1 MSSRACERVPL
12 AVSADITLEE
22 LQLAARNHALP
33 LEALRHPVT
42 PMGLHYLLTHFDI
55 PLVDS
60 SSWRLE
66 IGGEVERPLTLRLDE
81 LKERPS
87 RTLAV
92 TLECAG
98 NGRALLSPRANS
110 QPWLLEA
117 VGTAE
122 WTGTPLAPLLDEA
135 GLRPGA
141 IEIVFTGLDRGIQ
154 AGLEHLYERSLPR
167 SEALRDEVL
176 LAYAINGQDLPPQ
189 HGFPLRLVVPGWYGM
204 THVKWLQ
211 AITAVDKPFKG
222 WQQDVAYHVRASED
236 EQGEPVT
243 RILPRAL
250 MIPPGFP
257 DFLARTRHIEAGP
270 CVIEGR
276 AWSGWGAISRVEVS
290 TDGGES
296 WADAEVRPAV
306 GEYAWSGWSFQ
317 WDAAQGEHE
326 LMCRATDATGNT
338 QPTAAEWNYDG
349 VCNNAVQRVRVVVR
363 GT

>member
-1 MSSRACERVPL
+1 MSAG
-12 AVSADITLEE
+12 ITLEE

-42 PMGLHYLLTHFDI
+42 PVGLHYLLTHFDI
-55 PLVDS
+55 PLVDPG
-60 SSWRLE
+60 SWQLE
-66 IGGEVERPLTLRLDE
+66 IGGDVERPLTLGLDE

-98 NGRALLSPRANS
+98 NGRALLSPRAYS

-135 GLRPGA
+135 GLGPGA

-189 HGFPLRLVVPGWYGM
+189 HGFPLRLLVPGWYGM
-204 THVKWLQ
+204 THVKWLRS
-211 AITAVDKPFKG
+211 ITAVNEPFRG
-222 WQQDVAYHVRASED
+222 FQQDVGYHVRQSAE
-236 EQGEPVT
+236 EQGLAVT
-243 RILPRAL
+243 RILPRSL
-250 MIPPGFP
+250 MVPPGIP
-257 DFLARTRHIEAGP
+257 DFPARSRFVEAGS
-270 CVIEGR
+270 CLLEGR
-276 AWSGWGAISRVEVS
+276 AWSG
-290 TDGGES
+290 
-296 WADAEVRPAV
+296 
-306 GEYAWSGWSFQ
+306 SG
-317 WDAAQGEHE
+317 
-326 LMCRATDATGNT
+326 
-338 QPTAAEWNYDG
+338 P
-349 VCNNAVQRVRVVVR
+349 
-363 GT
+363 